1 VTAEALTWV
10 VHFVADLH
18 QPLHAIADDRDG
30 NDVFVQFNGRQ
41 TNLHR
46 LWDEDMIDRVYP
58 GQAML
63 QEGLLAVL
71 QAWRWRVWQGGRPED
86 WAEETH
92 RGAVEAVYLFPA
104 SREITSGTWR
114 RPCPS
119 SGALCPARAVPPR
132 LNRRAMGR
140 RLIRLGLQ
148 AAILRFSAPPLR
160 HPLGTAAARRATAAL
175 ALAPV

>member
-1 VTAEALTWV
+1 MTAEALTWV

-86 WAEETH
+86 WAEDTPGGD
-92 RGAVEAVYLFPA
+92 RGGVPLLAE
-104 SREITSGTWR
+104 SGD
-114 RPCPS
+114 
-119 SGALCPARAVPPR
+119 
-132 LNRRAMGR
+132 
-140 RLIRLGLQ
+140 
-148 AAILRFSAPPLR
+148 
-160 HPLGTAAARRATAAL
+160 
-175 ALAPV
+175 